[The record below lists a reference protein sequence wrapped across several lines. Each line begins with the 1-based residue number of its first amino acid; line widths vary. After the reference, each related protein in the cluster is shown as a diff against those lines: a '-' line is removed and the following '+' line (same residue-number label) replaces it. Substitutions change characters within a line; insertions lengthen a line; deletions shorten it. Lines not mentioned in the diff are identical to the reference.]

1 MRASNYTPVD
11 AVKKLHEEL
20 DKLFAGKTFS
30 GQGKNKPLNIFDF
43 EFPTDFGND
52 EDVDT
57 VAAAAPFILVKAA
70 GWSIDKMEE
79 PEMVDMSLI
88 ICTYQTP
95 IRNKE
100 EGVRDKKAPAVLDLY
115 NIMQDIGQ
123 HFRVYNI
130 FGDYFNVLLPLTAQ
144 FNRTI
149 QARITSLRCR
159 WMLLVRA

>member
-95 IRNKE
+95 IYCGTVCKGYAKRRPGSIEK
-100 EGVRDKKAPAVLDLY
+100 
-115 NIMQDIGQ
+115 
-123 HFRVYNI
+123 FVYR
-130 FGDYFNVLLPLTAQ
+130 YRHSAE
-144 FNRTI
+144 R
-149 QARITSLRCR
+149 QASGLSENSARS
-159 WMLLVRA
+159 VGH

>member
-30 GQGKNKPLNIFDF
+30 GQGKNKSLNIFDF

-100 EGVRDKKAPAVLDLY
+100 EGVRDKKSSRRSGFV
-115 NIMQDIGQ
+115 Q
-123 HFRVYNI
+123 HHAGYWTAFPRLQHLWRLFQRV
-130 FGDYFNVLLPLTAQ
+130 A
-144 FNRTI
+144 
-149 QARITSLRCR
+149 SH
-159 WMLLVRA
+159 

>member
-79 PEMVDMSLI
+79 PEMVDMSLSI
-88 ICTYQTP
+88 FCIAHISSSISGLFSLLMLGQVTSICTVA
-95 IRNKE
+95 K
-100 EGVRDKKAPAVLDLY
+100 
-115 NIMQDIGQ
+115 
-123 HFRVYNI
+123 
-130 FGDYFNVLLPLTAQ
+130 
-144 FNRTI
+144 
-149 QARITSLRCR
+149 
-159 WMLLVRA
+159 

>member
-57 VAAAAPFILVKAA
+57 SCCSRSCKIISLSGSTSSLHTVLCIALADGL
-70 GWSIDKMEE
+70 D
-79 PEMVDMSLI
+79 MV
-88 ICTYQTP
+88 
-95 IRNKE
+95 
-100 EGVRDKKAPAVLDLY
+100 
-115 NIMQDIGQ
+115 
-123 HFRVYNI
+123 
-130 FGDYFNVLLPLTAQ
+130 
-144 FNRTI
+144 
-149 QARITSLRCR
+149 
-159 WMLLVRA
+159 

>member
-79 PEMVDMSLI
+79 PEMVDMSL
-88 ICTYQTP
+88 C
-95 IRNKE
+95 
-100 EGVRDKKAPAVLDLY
+100 
-115 NIMQDIGQ
+115 
-123 HFRVYNI
+123 
-130 FGDYFNVLLPLTAQ
+130 FNVNSAKMK
-144 FNRTI
+144 
-149 QARITSLRCR
+149 RIKQEQHIEIEEKSQQLKFRIFVVSTFT
-159 WMLLVRA
+159 

>member
-57 VAAAAPFILVKAA
+57 VAAAAPFILSRQQVGA
-70 GWSIDKMEE
+70 
-79 PEMVDMSLI
+79 LI
-88 ICTYQTP
+88 
-95 IRNKE
+95 
-100 EGVRDKKAPAVLDLY
+100 
-115 NIMQDIGQ
+115 
-123 HFRVYNI
+123 
-130 FGDYFNVLLPLTAQ
+130 
-144 FNRTI
+144 
-149 QARITSLRCR
+149 R
-159 WMLLVRA
+159 WKNLKWWT

>member
-115 NIMQDIGQ
+115 NIC
-123 HFRVYNI
+123 
-130 FGDYFNVLLPLTAQ
+130 LLY
-144 FNRTI
+144 
-149 QARITSLRCR
+149 TSD
-159 WMLLVRA
+159 AADE

>member
-43 EFPTDFGND
+43 EFPTAFGND

-100 EGVRDKKAPAVLDLY
+100 EGVRDKKAPAVLDSISASTTSLA
-115 NIMQDIGQ
+115 IISTCC
-123 HFRVYNI
+123 F
-130 FGDYFNVLLPLTAQ
+130 PLTAQ

>member
-115 NIMQDIGQ
+115 NIISTCC
-123 HFRVYNI
+123 F
-130 FGDYFNVLLPLTAQ
+130 PLTAQ